1 MTSESHPNTN
11 SQEKIKKE
19 GHIPSDKQD
28 SNKTLETKNI
38 SNSDSKPGV
47 ISKQVPNSKTESK
60 SKLEIDSQVEST
72 SESKLQS
79 ESESNIE
86 KKAKPNAG
94 NSNYSKQK
102 SKPKSEIDKL
112 KEEIEKLKKQLKKK
126 DQQIQNQLSKY
137 RYLQAELENTRKHY
151 IKQQDVVQL
160 KTKVKT
166 ITAFTPLIDAFEKA
180 FETAQKQKSN
190 GNISPSNQMDNF
202 MHGFQKLYDML
213 KRIFKSYHVEPIDK
227 TGIPFDFNYHEV
239 MMKVINDDLPEDTV
253 INVIQKGYKIKDQV
267 IQPAK
272 VIVSKHSPPP
282 AKKVESKE
290 KETEKIDNE
299 KDESN
304 KSKSENGR
312 TNKSQ
317 LEKDEIN
324 KKNSGFNGSN
334 KSESKKE

>member
-11 SQEKIKKE
+11 SQEKIKEE
-19 GHIPSDKQD
+19 GHVPSDKQD
-28 SNKTLETKNI
+28 SKRTLETKNI
-38 SNSDSKPGV
+38 STSDSKQ
-47 ISKQVPNSKTESK
+47 K
-60 SKLEIDSQVEST
+60 
-72 SESKLQS
+72 S
-79 ESESNIE
+79 ESESKIE
-86 KKAKPNAG
+86 KKTKPDSKINEK
-94 NSNYSKQK
+94 SKQK
-102 SKPKSEIDKL
+102 SKPKSEMDRL
-112 KEEIEKLKKQLKKK
+112 KEEIEKLKKQLKEK
-126 DQQIQNQLSKY
+126 DQQFQNQISKY

-190 GNISPSNQMDNF
+190 GNLSPSNQMDNF
-202 MHGFQKLYDML
+202 LHGFQKLYDML
-213 KRIFKSYHVEPIDK
+213 KRIFKSYHVEPIDQ

-282 AKKVESKE
+282 PPPKKVESKE
-290 KETEKIDNE
+290 KETEKKDIE
-299 KDESN
+299 KNESN
-304 KSKSENGR
+304 KSKSENGG

-317 LEKDEIN
+317 PEKDEKNKNISGIN
-324 KKNSGFNGSN
+324 ASN